1 MAEGP
6 LIQPRDP
13 PILILTKLIH
23 MEMGGSYLNL
33 AAGYQ
38 TAGKGML

>member
-13 PILILTKLIH
+13 PILILNPYGN
-23 MEMGGSYLNL
+23 GGSYLNL

>member
-13 PILILTKLIH
+13 PSLFLIH